1 MVLIVAFILFS
12 SFKSLNND
20 SRDFS
25 STNDI
30 FENINIDGNELAV
43 KYNLGNMIDE
53 EIPYGNKVTKV
64 IDITN
69 DMDKDISFAVS
80 ISEVILSD
88 EYLDRKSTRLNSSH
102 T

>member
-1 MVLIVAFILFS
+1 
-12 SFKSLNND
+12 
-20 SRDFS
+20 
-25 STNDI
+25 
-30 FENINIDGNELAV
+30 
-43 KYNLGNMIDE
+43 MIDE

-88 EYLDRKSTRLNSSH
+88 EYFSFINSV
-102 T
+102 

>member
-1 MVLIVAFILFS
+1 MKKLVIPIMVLIVAFILFS

-64 IDITN
+64 IDIT
-69 DMDKDISFAVS
+69 MIWIKI
-80 ISEVILSD
+80 
-88 EYLDRKSTRLNSSH
+88 
-102 T
+102 